1 MRSVVQRV
9 QSARVTVEGLE
20 VGSIGKGLCAL
31 VGVGVADTQADAVSM
46 ADRLAE
52 LRIFEDEGQRMN
64 LSALDVRAEVLLV
77 SQFTLFGDTRRGRR
91 PSFTSAMEPLGAKVL
106 FERVRDRL
114 TQRGVRVAT
123 GKFRAEMLVEIRND
137 GPVTLLLDTAKLF

>member
-9 QSARVTVEGLE
+9 LSARVTVEGLE
-20 VGSIGKGLCAL
+20 VGRIGKGLCAF
-31 VGVGVADTQADAVSM
+31 VGVGFADTETDAISLADKI
-46 ADRLAE
+46 AE
-52 LRIFEDEGQRMN
+52 LRLFEDERQRMN
-64 LSALDVRAEVLLV
+64 LSALDIGAEVLLV

-106 FERVRDRL
+106 FERVCERL
-114 TQRGVRVAT
+114 AQRALRVAT
-123 GKFRAEMLVEIRND
+123 GRFRADMLVEIQND